1 MNLSKSNTLF
11 SGIDIISGAEDS
23 LGPRFDSSGPLNI
36 KGILNSDSTDQP
48 LVESVEYETSTSRTD
63 FSPCNINF
71 LLNPDPY
78 DESNELN
85 ILATDS
91 SIESDGEPL
100 DKGYSEATSDLHDRT
115 EAKDSKGTRVT
126 GRKYECNVC
135 QKHFNRPSTLKTHM
149 YSHTGERPFVCH
161 YEGCNKRFS
170 VESNLRR
177 HLRIHYPES
186 RNLRTKWIHTF
197 VKK

>member
-1 MNLSKSNTLF
+1 MLNT
-11 SGIDIISGAEDS
+11 
-23 LGPRFDSSGPLNI
+23 
-36 KGILNSDSTDQP
+36 DSTER
-48 LVESVEYETSTSRTD
+48 LESEEYEGSTPRGD

-78 DESNELN
+78 DGTNDMN
-85 ILATDS
+85 IVTTDS

-100 DKGYSEATSDLHDRT
+100 DKSYSEVTGQHDR
-115 EAKDSKGTRVT
+115 EELKDSKGVRVL
-126 GRKYECNVC
+126 GRKYECSVC

-149 YSHTGERPFVCH
+149 YSHTGERPFVCQ